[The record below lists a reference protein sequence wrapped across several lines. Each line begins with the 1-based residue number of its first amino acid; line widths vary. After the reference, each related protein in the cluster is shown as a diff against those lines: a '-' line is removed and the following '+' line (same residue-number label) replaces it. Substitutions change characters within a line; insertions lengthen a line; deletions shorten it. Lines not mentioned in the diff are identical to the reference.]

1 MVVSVIN
8 IVKLRTLTSY
18 MMMMKESLRTKSI
31 NFTEN

>member
-18 MMMMKESLRTKSI
+18 DDDEGI
-31 NFTEN
+31 IENKKY